1 MTSKTFNHWH
11 LQSATNVVVR
21 PMCAKQAAC
30 TTKVYFR
37 GLSIDGAK
45 GP

>member
-11 LQSATNVVVR
+11 LQSTSNAVSR
-21 PMCAKQAAC
+21 PMCAKQAA
-30 TTKVYFR
+30 TMTKVYFR
-37 GLSIDGAK
+37 SLCIDGDN